1 MPDTQF
7 LTLRQT
13 DTAVDAALRQ
23 IWSDLGEEP
32 GCRIAYTF
40 LDAVAPV
47 QVQVEAAIPSSLQP
61 ILDLGASALVAF
73 RLEMPGRLGAHVAVT
88 RAGQHDDV
96 RYGMASGANAEP
108 SLQFVA
114 AVRRAFKPADPAGA
128 LDRFLGPELAEFY
141 SRREQTLFRLEDAL
155 ERVIEGTSS
164 YRERLDAESAAE
176 RDRIRA
182 EAKEREAETE
192 RRLSERAA
200 DLAARE
206 EALAEAKRD
215 LDDRSSTH
223 ARRKLREDL
232 LSSIRKSTSNFN
244 LSESTSKKRW
254 PAQAAFVFAGVAL
267 VTAAALSFWRSETD
281 PTWIP
286 LVRFAVSAISFL
298 GLAVFYIRWQDGW
311 AQAHAQEEF
320 TQRRLE
326 LDVDRASWVV
336 EVGLEWKDEK
346 GTPMPPE
353 LLERLTSNLFQA
365 SAEQGS
371 VRHPSQEVAAAL
383 FQSAASA
390 RIGVPGLGEV
400 TLDRP
405 AIRRFGKSTTSV
417 HDE

>member
-1 MPDTQF
+1 MPDTQL

-13 DTAVDAALRQ
+13 DSAVDAALRQ
-23 IWSDLGEEP
+23 IWRDLGEEP
-32 GCRIAYTF
+32 ACRIAYTF
-40 LDAVAPV
+40 FDGAAPV
-47 QVQVEAAIPSSLQP
+47 QVQLEAEIPSSLQP
-61 ILDLGASALVAF
+61 ILDLSASALVGL
-73 RLEMPGRLGAHVAVT
+73 RLDLPGRQNAYVSVT
-88 RAGQHDDV
+88 RAGPHDDV
-96 RYGMASGANAEP
+96 RYGMPVGPNAEP

-155 ERVIEGTSS
+155 ERVVEGTSS
-164 YRERLDAESAAE
+164 YRAQLDADAAAE
-176 RDRIRA
+176 RERIRA
-182 EAKEREAETE
+182 EAQAREDETQ
-192 RRLSERAA
+192 RRLAERAA
-200 DLAARE
+200 ELAARE
-206 EALAEAKRD
+206 DALAQAKRE

-232 LSSIRKSTSNFN
+232 LAAIRKSTSNFH
-244 LSESTSKKRW
+244 LSESTAKKRW
-254 PAQAAFVFAGVAL
+254 PAQAAFVLAGGAL
-267 VTAAALSFWRSETD
+267 LTAAALSFWRSETD

-286 LVRFAVSAISFL
+286 LARFGVSALSFL

-353 LLERLTSNLFQA
+353 LLDRLTSNLFQV
-365 SAEQGS
+365 SADQAS
-371 VRHPSQEVAAAL
+371 VRHPSQDIAAAL

-390 RIGVPGLGEV
+390 RIGIPGLGEV

-405 AIRRFGKSTTSV
+405 GMKRFGKAAAGGSEV
-417 HDE
+417 